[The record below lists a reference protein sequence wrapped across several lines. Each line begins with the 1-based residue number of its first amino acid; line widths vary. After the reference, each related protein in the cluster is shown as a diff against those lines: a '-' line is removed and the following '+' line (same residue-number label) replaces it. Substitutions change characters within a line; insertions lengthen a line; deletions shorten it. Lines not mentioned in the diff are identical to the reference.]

1 MLILTKTKNISNEM
15 SKRQDFIKELLEK
28 AKKEGISQAYVSR
41 RVGMTPQNLGYHLNE
56 AAELDLDIYNSIIK
70 VIGRVIEVEA
80 ENLKEPR
87 SKYIA
92 IDEIEK
98 HNSAE
103 SIQYKI
109 EGQVPAGISDI
120 IEYND
125 WQESEDLF
133 FDPRTH
139 FYLRV
144 DHEFGYSMMPLVSPG
159 DLVLCS
165 TKEGQAKDGDMVA
178 ARWDKT
184 KGALKILTINPNI
197 KETIVLTSYNQ
208 AVAPIFVSKK
218 EIHLYKVVLI
228 KKRK

>member
-15 SKRQDFIKELLEK
+15 SKRQDYIKELLEK

-41 RVGMTPQNLGYHLNE
+41 RVGMTPQNLSYHLNE
-56 AAELDLDIYNSIIK
+56 AAELDFDIYNSIVK
-70 VIGRVIEVEA
+70 VIGRVIELED
-80 ENLKEPR
+80 EDLKEPR
-87 SKYIA
+87 TKYIA

-98 HNSAE
+98 HDSREA
-103 SIQYKI
+103 IHYKI
-109 EGQVPAGISDI
+109 EGQVPAGINDV

-125 WQESEDLF
+125 WQESEDLY

-144 DHEFGYSMMPLVSPG
+144 DHEFGYSMMPLISPG

-165 TKEGQAKDGDMVA
+165 TIEGHVKNGDIVA
-178 ARWDKT
+178 ARWDQT
-184 KGALKILTINPNI
+184 KGALKILNINPDI
-197 KETIVLTSYNQ
+197 KDMFVLTSYNQ
-208 AVAPIFVSKK
+208 AITPIFVSKK
-218 EIHLYKVVLI
+218 ETHIYKVVLI